1 MAPGSAA
8 PPAPGGA
15 DRDGGGAGA
24 PPPAAPRPGVPVPWL
39 AGFGLFFAYPL
50 AATVY
55 FSFTRYNLFTLE
67 YAGLDN
73 YTYLL
78 HDRDAW
84 TAMRNTL
91 WLVAV
96 LVPLRVLFGLGVAQL
111 LTRIKR
117 GGNLLRSVFYLP
129 YLIPPVSAT
138 VAFVFLVNPAPGRSR
153 RSPDGSGSRCPTS
166 STTPRGPPG
175 LTVLALWA
183 VGDIMIIMLA
193 ALLNVPASL
202 YEAAA
207 IDGAGAWARFR
218 HITLPTVSPVLA
230 FAAVTGVIETL
241 QYFTQPMV
249 AGKVAS
255 GRADLPGTHYA
266 PGYPGGST
274 LTFPQWLYDQ
284 GFRQFNMGYACVLA
298 LVMFATAMLFTLFLL
313 RRFRAFAGGGA
324 VTSGNRLRRGLLWV
338 AVHATTVALAV
349 MFLAPLAFML
359 LTAVMTD
366 RQALTGDLRAAAG
379 TGRTSPTC
387 SAATWSAGRSTAPST
402 RGCPRCSCWCR
413 ASRWRTRWR
422 GSGSG
427 AATPRSSW

>member
-1 MAPGSAA
+1 MASGSLRLPLPGTRGGTAA
-8 PPAPGGA
+8 ARA
-15 DRDGGGAGA
+15 RRRRRLRTLAFLS
-24 PPPAAPRPGVPVPWL
+24 PWL
-39 AGFGLFFAYPL
+39 AGFGLFFVYPL

-67 YAGLDN
+67 YVGLDN

-117 GGNLLRSVFYLP
+117 GAGLLRSILYLP
-129 YLIPPVSAT
+129 YLVPPVSAT
-138 VAFVFLVNPAPGRSR
+138 VAFVFLLNPGTGPFQTVAARLGIPL
-153 RSPDGSGSRCPTS
+153 PDFFNDAAWAK
-166 STTPRGPPG
+166 PG
-175 LTVLALWA
+175 LTLLGLWA
-183 VGDIMIIMLA
+183 VGDVMIIMLA

-230 FAAVTGVIETL
+230 FSAVTGVIETL

-255 GRADLPGTHYA
+255 GRADLPGVQYS
-266 PGYPGGST
+266 PGYPDGST

-298 LVMFATAMLFTLFLL
+298 LVMFATAMAFTVFLL
-313 RRFRAFAGGGA
+313 RRFRAFAGEEA
-324 VTSGNRLRRGLLWV
+324 
-338 AVHATTVALAV
+338 
-349 MFLAPLAFML
+349 
-359 LTAVMTD
+359 
-366 RQALTGDLRAAAG
+366 Q
-379 TGRTSPTC
+379 
-387 SAATWSAGRSTAPST
+387 
-402 RGCPRCSCWCR
+402 
-413 ASRWRTRWR
+413 
-422 GSGSG
+422 
-427 AATPRSSW
+427 